1 MEKFE
6 SFLYSLLGVFALIV
20 LVHAQDQTGFISIDC
35 GAETSSY
42 TGETGL
48 TYVWDANFID
58 TGINKNV
65 TVGYQTESQR
75 QNLWNLRS
83 FPEGIRNCYNVKVK
97 SGTRYLIRASF
108 LYGNYDLQTKVPEFD
123 LHLGANMWDSVK
135 LGNESTIITKEIIHS
150 PSSNYTYVCL
160 VNTGFGT
167 PFISALEFRPL
178 KNTTYTTEYGS
189 LILFAR
195 LGVYS
200 SANPI
205 IRFPDDVYDRI
216 WFPYSFSKWDQI
228 NTSLSINSNDFQ
240 IPQILMMSAATPNNA
255 SQPLNF
261 SIDTKDT
268 ASKLY
273 VYLHFAEL
281 EVLLP
286 NQSRQFNISINGRFL
301 YGPVVPNYLAA
312 TTAYSTSVLS
322 GEQGRYE
329 FSIFKSEKS
338 TLPPILNA
346 VEFYIVK
353 QLLQSETDQIDVDA
367 IKNIKSMY
375 KRENWQGDPC
385 APKSYVWDGLNCSYD
400 DFNPPRII
408 SLDLSNNNLTG
419 TVPQFL
425 SQLKFLSVLNLTGN
439 NLTGSVPIELIERSK
454 KDDDTEVAVK
464 MLSESSQQGYDQF
477 EAEVKLLLTVHHRN
491 LTELYGYCDEGNH
504 VGLIYECM
512 ANGNLKEHLRA
523 ESNEDVLSWEGRL
536 RIAVESAQ
544 GLEYLH
550 YGCKPP
556 RVHRDVKSA
565 NILLDNKF
573 QAKIADFGLIRSFP
587 GDGGSHVSTVVAGTF
602 GYLDPEYFES
612 NRLTAKSDVYSF
624 GVVLLE
630 IITNRSV
637 ITNTNENSHIKQ
649 WVGFMLA
656 QGDIK
661 NIVDQR
667 LHGDFDSNSAWKIVE
682 LAMHCVSQTSIRRPT
697 MSHVVIVLKDCLAM
711 EMARTDGHGNEPKDQ
726 HERFSVNLNSEL
738 APTAR

>member
-1 MEKFE
+1 MLGLLVRFTVCIYL
-6 SFLYSLLGVFALIV
+6 LYF
-20 LVHAQDQTGFISIDC
+20 C
-35 GAETSSY
+35 
-42 TGETGL
+42 
-48 TYVWDANFID
+48 
-58 TGINKNV
+58 
-65 TVGYQTESQR
+65 
-75 QNLWNLRS
+75 
-83 FPEGIRNCYNVKVK
+83 RN
-97 SGTRYLIRASF
+97 I
-108 LYGNYDLQTKVPEFD
+108 
-123 LHLGANMWDSVK
+123 
-135 LGNESTIITKEIIHS
+135 
-150 PSSNYTYVCL
+150 
-160 VNTGFGT
+160 
-167 PFISALEFRPL
+167 
-178 KNTTYTTEYGS
+178 
-189 LILFAR
+189 
-195 LGVYS
+195 
-200 SANPI
+200 
-205 IRFPDDVYDRI
+205 
-216 WFPYSFSKWDQI
+216 
-228 NTSLSINSNDFQ
+228 
-240 IPQILMMSAATPNNA
+240 
-255 SQPLNF
+255 
-261 SIDTKDT
+261 
-268 ASKLY
+268 
-273 VYLHFAEL
+273 
-281 EVLLP
+281 
-286 NQSRQFNISINGRFL
+286 
-301 YGPVVPNYLAA
+301 
-312 TTAYSTSVLS
+312 
-322 GEQGRYE
+322 
-329 FSIFKSEKS
+329 
-338 TLPPILNA
+338 
-346 VEFYIVK
+346 
-353 QLLQSETDQIDVDA
+353 
-367 IKNIKSMY
+367 
-375 KRENWQGDPC
+375 
-385 APKSYVWDGLNCSYD
+385 
-400 DFNPPRII
+400 
-408 SLDLSNNNLTG
+408 
-419 TVPQFL
+419 
-425 SQLKFLSVLNLTGN
+425 TGN

-454 KDDDTEVAVK
+454 KGSLSLSVDGNPNLCSSCNMMKKKKKKTVVVPIVASVASVFILISLSVFFWKHKGIRIIKQSMTSITFFNKKIKTNLKDANFGMTDPKKPNIGALKLKNQQFTYAEIVKMTNNFEMLLGEGSFGKVFHGYLDDDTEVAVK

-523 ESNEDVLSWEGRL
+523 DRNADVLSWEGRL

-587 GDGGSHVSTVVAGTF
+587 GEGGSHVSTVVAGTF

-711 EMARTDGHGNEPKDQ
+711 EMARKDGHANEPKDQ
-726 HERFSVNLNSEL
+726 HEMFNVNLNSEL
-738 APTAR
+738 GPTAR